1 MFRLP
6 DFEDEIKKSDLLVQ
20 MMNVKCRS
28 QIIYV
33 YNSHVRFIDAAS
45 GGCVNK
51 MLFDGDKNNKAG
63 DAENPK

>member
-1 MFRLP
+1 
-6 DFEDEIKKSDLLVQ
+6 